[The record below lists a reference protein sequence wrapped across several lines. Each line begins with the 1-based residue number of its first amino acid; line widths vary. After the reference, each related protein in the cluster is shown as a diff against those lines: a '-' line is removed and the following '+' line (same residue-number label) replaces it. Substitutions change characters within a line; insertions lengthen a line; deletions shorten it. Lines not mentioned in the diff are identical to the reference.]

1 MEEFCYSERL
11 ACKLVAVDRSS
22 YRYDPR
28 PDRDGELRKALI
40 TLARQKPRYGYR
52 RLWAVLSRRGHD
64 VNVKRVYRL
73 YRQAHLAVRRLKR
86 KRLERGAPVNAFLTA
101 ANQEW
106 GLDFMC
112 DGVASG
118 RGIRIL
124 TSVDGYT
131 RECPALEVGV
141 SVGSRRAGTSSPGA
155 SSAASRSCI
164 SSRGGRCRTVTWR
177 ASTAGFEMN
186 V

>member
-1 MEEFCYSERL
+1 VNARL
-11 ACKLVAVDRSS
+11 ASSWRWTAAVIATIRV
-22 YRYDPR
+22 PIAI
-28 PDRDGELRKALI
+28 EVLREALI
-40 TLARQKPRYGYR
+40 ALARQKPRYGYR
-52 RLWAVLSRRGHD
+52 RLWAVLSRRG
-64 VNVKRVYRL
+64 
-73 YRQAHLAVRRLKR
+73 HLAVRRLKR

-164 SSRGGRCRTVTWR
+164 SSRGGRCRTATWK
-177 ASTAGFEMN
+177 ASTADFAMN